1 MSLVYLYFVFALATG
16 LTALYEIMQ
25 PVVAI
30 RTAEGFHIENKY
42 IMYFVFLILT
52 IILAPAVFFSCIIP
66 SMGEVFRNA
75 LYKGLFL
82 KE

>member
-30 RTAEGFHIENKY
+30 RTTEGFHIENKY

-66 SMGEVFRNA
+66 SMGEVFRKA